1 MRLWC
6 GGVALI
12 LSYFALIPSA
22 RPQSVFYTPDHQP
35 AAWDINQQPA
45 TWDINLA
52 VGAAMQPTF
61 RGSDR
66 YRATPVPLVI
76 IRWRDTVS
84 LGQDGLSL
92 YWHDDN
98 FRIGGGISYDG
109 GRLDHESSGILN
121 SGDNRLKGLGDVD
134 ASVGLRGFVSY
145 KMGPV
150 YLDTSLTKYLGSQ
163 NKGVVLNFGASAP
176 LALSKQFIVRPHIG
190 MTWADDNYMRT
201 FFGVSSLQASQSI
214 FPQFNAGA
222 GLEDIDGGLT
232 VVYRVNDH
240 WFLGADASAT
250 RYLDQAARSPIT
262 IADTNATVAAVI
274 GYHF

>member
-1 MRLWC
+1 MRLWR
-6 GGVALI
+6 GGLALI
-12 LSYFALIPSA
+12 LGYFAVIPSA

-35 AAWDINQQPA
+35 AAWDIDQQPA

-61 RGSDR
+61 HGSDR
-66 YRATPVPLVI
+66 YRATPIPLVI

-92 YWHDDN
+92 YWHDGN
-98 FRIGGGISYDG
+98 FRIGGGVSYDG

-163 NKGVVLNFGASAP
+163 NKGILVNFGASAP
-176 LALSKQFIVRPHIG
+176 LALSKQFIVQPHIR
-190 MTWADDNYMRT
+190 MTWADDNYMQT
-201 FFGVSSLQASQSI
+201 FFGISPLQASQSI
-214 FPQFNAGA
+214 FPQFNTAA
-222 GLEDIDGGLT
+222 GLADIDGGLT
-232 VVYRVNDH
+232 VVYRLNDH
-240 WFLGADASAT
+240 WFIGADASAT